1 MRSFCDILNNTEQP
15 REFSVYKTDDEHR
28 LVFGWA
34 SVSITVEGEQLEDR
48 QQDMIDPEDL
58 EEAAYEY
65 VLNFRDA
72 GEEHVPTMRKKG
84 RLVESCVFT
93 KEKQKAMGIPEGIL
107 PVGWWIG
114 FKIEDDGA
122 WQRVKDGT
130 YQMFSIEGRAS
141 REPVEQIM
149 PLAKTFEEICKF
161 NPFHDARGRFAS
173 ARGFKTYSA
182 NPKSKAGAM
191 AIQRSNMAG
200 HGRTL
205 NVHAES
211 KGESIQQNAD
221 WLATGKKPKVPAATS
236 RARYQQRKQKQQQ
249 TTLNQK
255 PKANLQADSK
265 QLSQDLSNVTVTSSE
280 KLAIKPRNR
289 NGMIAEKVTRVAD
302 DNYQPRVQGK
312 DISKTFDQNSI
323 KGKKRAIDKVVE
335 MQGWNKPA
343 TVTNDLELFQKAAI
357 KSGRVMYRSVN
368 GSGSESANQICQKIL
383 TDPSTSLGGN
393 GGKVYGGG
401 MYLTDCK
408 ITPGTTNARRLAS
421 NLRASSNESYYYG
434 NKQMMATIH
443 PDAKIA
449 TPTQAN
455 TMKKHFYFNMTREE
469 QSKFGNDVGAYIAS
483 KGYDGAKWHA
493 DNSPTAYTTMYNKS
507 AMIFYGGAVDAY

>member
-93 KEKQKAMGIPEGIL
+93 QEKQKAMGIPEGIL

-249 TTLNQK
+249 N
-255 PKANLQADSK
+255 AAA
-265 QLSQDLSNVTVTSSE
+265 SE
-280 KLAIKPRNR
+280 KITEKPTTSPKNTDR
-289 NGMIAEKVTRVAD
+289 KPVD
-302 DNYQPRVQGK
+302 GK
-312 DISKTFDQNSI
+312 DISHSFQYDPSKGSALDQVAEQQGF
-323 KGKKRAIDKVVE
+323 KGKPMLESDPIKFSHAVRASGMI
-335 MQGWNKPA
+335 GYR
-343 TVTNDLELFQKAAI
+343 TINDGTDVLTGAKKTSKQFADDLKNSDIF
-357 KSGRVMYRSVN
+357 SHN
-368 GSGSESANQICQKIL
+368 GK
-383 TDPSTSLGGN
+383 GGQ
-393 GGKVYGGG
+393 VYGGG
-401 MYLTDCK
+401 LY
-408 ITPGTTNARRLAS
+408 IATTKNPVKGKAPTIAASQKARR
-421 NLRASSNESYYYG
+421 ESVLYG
-434 NKQMMATIH
+434 RGSHTTMAMTMD
-443 PDAKIA
+443 PSAKVGDYFKLQREFRKLNR
-449 TPTQAN
+449 TEQ
-455 TMKKHFYFNMTREE
+455 KKKY
-469 QSKFGNDVGAYIAS
+469 GGDIGAYAAA
-483 KGYDGAKWHA
+483 KGYDALIA
-493 DNSPTAYTTMYNKS
+493 DVGGCNYMTVYNRSKLI
-507 AMIFYGGAVDAY
+507 IFDK